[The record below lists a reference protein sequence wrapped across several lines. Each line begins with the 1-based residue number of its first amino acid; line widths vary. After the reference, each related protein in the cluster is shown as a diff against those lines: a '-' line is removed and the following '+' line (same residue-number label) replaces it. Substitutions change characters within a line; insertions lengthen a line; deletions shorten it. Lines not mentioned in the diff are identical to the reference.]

1 MKSYDDIT
9 ERVFRRGNEI
19 LRKRQKRTAVIKR
32 SSLAVSGM
40 CAAVLVCFGIW
51 RDNNIKNSINDFHDK
66 VHIITENDN
75 VPKTTTECSQQ
86 TVLSKI
92 STTSVNVTNI
102 PLLSATT
109 TPVATSEKKE
119 FSENTVIFTTILNP
133 VYSANSIKAQTE
145 LTETKTESLHET
157 TQTILSTA
165 FQTNSMETNTG
176 FPTQTTTITS
186 ENTDEE
192 GGIYMKKL
200 TSFFTSAVVL
210 AASATPI
217 VGHAEYNIG
226 TSRYWKG
233 EKAMFAKMDSGE
245 LETDIDGNGVVDAL
259 DGYLLKCYCYNE
271 NLGLNISDDIS
282 SRIENIA
289 DYNGDG
295 EVNNDDVT
303 SWVRHFI
310 VDRNLK
316 VELFD
321 YDYYVSEYVPDDT
334 EYISYVKSWFVSALY
349 SNMEYLR
356 AGYDV
361 VTDMY
366 KNGILDLDMN
376 KNGQLDI
383 GDLTELYIH
392 RYDENDAFKTYCST
406 ISNSP
411 SATVIISP
419 DNFFYYTTLCIVANI
434 ELKPEYFTEEYYVET
449 YDIIEYDAGVLS
461 SRVKQAAGAL
471 GIKPDEDAWLK
482 FNTDDL
488 YSFFDSYC
496 NDVENGLRPA
506 PDVNMDGVVD
516 FYDYI
521 ASNIYF
527 EDLIYDRTADDSI
540 LPADIWNNLEENCD
554 FNGNGTSKD
563 IYDILTVQ
571 LYVIKYADE
580 IYSFGEAYDKY
591 VESLGGTSETV
602 VSEISYENNV
612 EILASFEMKRNAVY
626 GDANEDGF
634 VDIADA
640 TAIVQHM
647 GNPDEYALSKQGEIN
662 ADIVNQ
668 GDGVTGVDAMALN
681 FIESKKIQQSELP
694 ITMEQYNA
702 LLDE

>member
-32 SSLAVSGM
+32 TSLAVSGM

-66 VHIITENDN
+66 SHIITENDN
-75 VPKTTTECSQQ
+75 VPKTTTEYSRQ
-86 TVLSKI
+86 TALSEI

-109 TPVATSEKKE
+109 TQVVTSEKKE

-165 FQTNSMETNTG
+165 FQTNSTETNTG

-217 VGHAEYNIG
+217 VSHAEYNIG

-259 DGYLLKCYCYNE
+259 DGYLLECYYYNK
-271 NLGLNISDDIS
+271 GATIDFGFNIPDDMN

-295 EVNNDDVT
+295 KVNHDDIT

-316 VELFD
+316 AELFD
-321 YDYYVSEYVPDDT
+321 YDFYVSEYVSDDSDF
-334 EYISYVKSWFVSALY
+334 ISEGKSRFIGDLY
-349 SNMEYLR
+349 RNMEYLL

-366 KNGILDLDMN
+366 KNGILDLDVN
-376 KNGQLDI
+376 KNGQLDT
-383 GDLTELYIH
+383 GDLVELYIH
-392 RYDENDAFKTYCST
+392 KYNKNETFRTYCST
-406 ISNSP
+406 ILSSP
-411 SATVIISP
+411 SAPSFVSQ
-419 DNFFYYTTLCIVANI
+419 DNFFYYATLCIVANI
-434 ELKPEYFTEEYYVET
+434 ELKSEYFTEEYYMET

-471 GIKPDEDAWLK
+471 GLKADEDAWLK

-626 GDANEDGF
+626 GDANEDGS

-640 TAIVQHM
+640 TA
-647 GNPDEYALSKQGEIN
+647 
-662 ADIVNQ
+662 
-668 GDGVTGVDAMALN
+668 
-681 FIESKKIQQSELP
+681 
-694 ITMEQYNA
+694 
-702 LLDE
+702 